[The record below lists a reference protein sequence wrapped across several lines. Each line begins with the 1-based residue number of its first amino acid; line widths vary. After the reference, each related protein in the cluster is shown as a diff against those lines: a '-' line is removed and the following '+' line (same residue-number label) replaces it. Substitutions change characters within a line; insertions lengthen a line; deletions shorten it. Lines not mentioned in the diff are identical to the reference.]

1 MVGRPPL
8 FDPGEW
14 TDDTSQA
21 VVIAEVAATGV
32 ELRLT
37 AALDAVGD
45 GLLAWYRAGAPG
57 AGATTKSVLAEARRG
72 ADLGQAAR
80 AHFEQTRLGG
90 SNGALMR
97 TAPVALA
104 ALGDDA
110 ALVESAMAVAALTH
124 ADPVAGEACVV
135 WCVAIDRAINQDRLD
150 GAWDALLLLSPE
162 VRERW
167 SRWLDEAAIHL
178 AITFKPNGYAPRC
191 LQAALAAIL
200 QTPGSGLMDSI
211 VAAVRVGDDTDTVAV
226 VAGALLGARWGAT
239 AIPGSWRRMLHDRWG
254 RTADD
259 LERGAHA
266 IVGRLSP
273 AALRLRRARS
283 RARS

>member
-1 MVGRPPL
+1 
-8 FDPGEW
+8 
-14 TDDTSQA
+14 
-21 VVIAEVAATGV
+21 
-32 ELRLT
+32 
-37 AALDAVGD
+37 
-45 GLLAWYRAGAPG
+45 
-57 AGATTKSVLAEARRG
+57 
-72 ADLGQAAR
+72 
-80 AHFEQTRLGG
+80 
-90 SNGALMR
+90 
-97 TAPVALA
+97 
-104 ALGDDA
+104 
-110 ALVESAMAVAALTH
+110 MAVAALTH